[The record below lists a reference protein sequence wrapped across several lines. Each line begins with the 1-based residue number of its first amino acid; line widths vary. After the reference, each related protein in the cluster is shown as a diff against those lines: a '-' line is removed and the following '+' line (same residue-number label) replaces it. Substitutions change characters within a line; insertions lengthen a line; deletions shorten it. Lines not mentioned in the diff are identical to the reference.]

1 MTDGTVVA
9 SRNVCVQRHSRR
21 SLRCAALL
29 TLALLLGLALA
40 LPALAEISIDSPV
53 TAKILYDGSGSMYPG
68 YSPGVSRPTDSAVVF
83 VHQTDSFK
91 TWLKAFVAAMR
102 TQCNVN
108 KISIEAFKER
118 NVHIQLLPET
128 PIGSANTDA
137 ALRQFQEYYLKNG
150 IGQHTFLE
158 EQLEQATHNFEGL
171 LWFITDNMIDTGNGP
186 EIDDVKRLFL
196 AIKNT
201 QRYRSVFMFKLPV
214 VSGGRTL
221 NVAVYGFLVSSAP
234 LSPEVA
240 TALDERM
247 RKMAESFDGHEYV
260 KFKDLSVNSIA
271 LKQDI
276 NITPI
281 ESSRSGLFSEN
292 HTVQLERGWK
302 VVSKLTQHSIEK
314 ASCSIAF
321 TQPFVPDS
329 KSVKQFGI
337 KNIDAKAFASITT
350 DVAPP
355 EIPPREERQISTKVS
370 SRHEISISPTTL
382 GNRLKLALSG
392 AVVEYSGTAT
402 VKLSGVKLKLVPQHL
417 NNIYGIEHAAE
428 IFGFEKTVTL
438 GDIAPLSIPVSFKVV
453 TGAER
458 ILPLALVLLLLLAGF
473 GFFGWFLFR
482 PELCKVS
489 YEGSAENIALRRMG
503 SKPLAHLGVSLGLL
517 QRDFGGDWRF
527 NPDGSK
533 AAVSIQPTATAGK
546 YSVAVKGSP
555 QTDPSSFSFSLDP
568 RKGRLIS
575 SAPDR
580 RGGGP
585 PGKTG
590 TGGVSGTGPKA
601 GPRPLRK

>member
-1 MTDGTVVA
+1 MTDGTVST
-9 SRNVCVQRHSRR
+9 SRGVSFQRRIQR

-29 TLALLLGLALA
+29 TFALLLGLLVQSAS
-40 LPALAEISIDSPV
+40 AEISLEKPIV
-53 TAKILYDGSGSMYPG
+53 AKILYDGSGSMYPG
-68 YSPGVSRPTDSAVVF
+68 YSPGGSRPVGSAVVF

-91 TWLKAFVAAMR
+91 MWLKDFVAALR
-102 TQCNVN
+102 TECNVN

-118 NVHIQLLPET
+118 DIRKELLPET

-137 ALRQFQEYYLKNG
+137 ALQRFQEYYIQNG

-186 EIDDVKRLFL
+186 EIEDVKHFFL

-214 VSGGRTL
+214 VSGGSTL
-221 NVAVYGFLVSSAP
+221 NVAVYGFLVSPAP
-234 LSPEVA
+234 LSPVVA
-240 TALDERM
+240 TGLDEKLRM
-247 RKMAESFDGHEYV
+247 MAKHFVGHEYV
-260 KFKDLSVNSIA
+260 KFKDLSVNSMA
-271 LKQDI
+271 LVQDI
-276 NITPI
+276 NITPL
-281 ESSRSGLFSEN
+281 ESSRSGLFTEN
-292 HTVQLERGWK
+292 HTVQLVRGWK

-321 TQPFVPDS
+321 TEPFRPDS
-329 KSVKQFGI
+329 KSVKQFGVQ
-337 KNIDAKAFASITT
+337 NIDAKAFASIIT

-355 EIPPREERQISTKVS
+355 ELLPREERQISTKVS

-458 ILPLALVLLLLLAGF
+458 ILPLAVALLLLLAVIGLF
-473 GFFGWFLFR
+473 LWFISR
-482 PELCKVS
+482 KELCKVS
-489 YEGSAENIALRRMG
+489 YEGSAENIALWRMG
-503 SKPLAHLGVSLGLL
+503 RKPLAHSGVSLGVLR
-517 QRDFGGDWRF
+517 RDFLGDWRF
-527 NPDGSK
+527 SQDVSR
-533 AAVSIQPTATAGK
+533 AAVSIQPTATPGK
-546 YSVAVKGSP
+546 YSVIVKGSP

-568 RKGRLIS
+568 QKGRLIS
-575 SAPDR
+575 SAPGSN
-580 RGGGP
+580 RGGSSGRP
-585 PGKTG
+585 PGTG
-590 TGGVSGTGPKA
+590 NGSGPGPKA